1 MGGAEPGLARWLA
14 DRDLSQDGFERL
26 IKGLHEPRPHIPLQ
40 GQELAGRVVELLED
54 ETGTTS
60 GLKVL
65 SRAGDVVRTDRS
77 RLYVYGHWMGR
88 SDLPVCLLH
97 GEFHITYLIC
107 YCPIVLLP

>member
-1 MGGAEPGLARWLA
+1 MRPGNVGDGA
-14 DRDLSQDGFERL
+14 
-26 IKGLHEPRPHIPLQ
+26 GLHGAGPGED
-40 GQELAGRVVELLED
+40 GSGVESEELAGQVVELLED
-54 ETGTTS
+54 EAGRAS
-60 GLKVL
+60 GLKIL

-88 SDLPVCLLH
+88 SDLPSCLLH